1 MTIKSIMDEDFGDWQ
16 VRDLD
21 TGEILDNVEYA
32 DDETGL
38 CIIRTRYDRGTI
50 LRVLKTGRIK
60 LEDKR
65 IQEAPAELDSWE
77 DELEK
82 GERMLKWFRWE
93 HLADDSLR
101 EMAYAFQSVA
111 YTVVSQIEKGPER
124 TVALRKLL
132 EAKDA
137 AIRALVNPGG

>member
-50 LRVLKTGRIK
+50 LRVLKAGRIK

-65 IQEAPAELDSWE
+65 VETNDPDQLSEALSEAIEAARKTLVYLEALLAE
-77 DELEK
+77 
-82 GERMLKWFRWE
+82 R
-93 HLADDSLR
+93 
-101 EMAYAFQSVA
+101 
-111 YTVVSQIEKGPER
+111 
-124 TVALRKLL
+124 RKLGDVINN
-132 EAKDA
+132 AF
-137 AIRALVNPGG
+137 IRGARSRL

>member
-1 MTIKSIMDEDFGDWQ
+1 MTIKSIRDEDFMYWQ

-21 TGEILDNVEYA
+21 TGKILDNVEYA

-65 IQEAPAELDSWE
+65 VKCEPPKRDL
-77 DELEK
+77 
-82 GERMLKWFRWE
+82 
-93 HLADDSLR
+93 LR
-101 EMAYAFQSVA
+101 E
-111 YTVVSQIEKGPER
+111 
-124 TVALRKLL
+124 ALE
-132 EAKDA
+132 EAKGIVERLEEQIAERDA
-137 AIRALVNPGG
+137 KKL

>member
-1 MTIKSIMDEDFGDWQ
+1 MTIKSIRDEDFEHWQ

-21 TGEILDNVEYA
+21 TGKILDNVEYA

-65 IQEAPAELDSWE
+65 VKVEASDPDQ
-77 DELEK
+77 
-82 GERMLKWFRWE
+82 
-93 HLADDSLR
+93 LR
-101 EMAYAFQSVA
+101 EA
-111 YTVVSQIEKGPER
+111 IEATEK
-124 TVALRKLL
+124 TLVYL
-132 EAKDA
+132 EALLAKRDKLIEA
-137 AIRALVNPGG
+137 MTKLAT

>member
-1 MTIKSIMDEDFGDWQ
+1 MTIKSIRDEDFMYWQ

-21 TGEILDNVEYA
+21 TGKILDNVEYA

-65 IQEAPAELDSWE
+65 VGVEVNDPDQLQEAIEAA
-77 DELEK
+77 
-82 GERMLKWFRWE
+82 RRT
-93 HLADDSLR
+93 LA
-101 EMAYAFQSVA
+101 Y
-111 YTVVSQIEKGPER
+111 
-124 TVALRKLL
+124 L
-132 EAKDA
+132 EALLAERDKLIKA
-137 AIRALVNPGG
+137 TSTSSHMSRMSTA

>member
-1 MTIKSIMDEDFGDWQ
+1 MTIKSIRDEDFGDWQ

-21 TGEILDNVEYA
+21 TGKILDNVEYA

-65 IQEAPAELDSWE
+65 AVVEVNDPDQLQEAIEAAKRTLAYLEVLLAERDKLI
-77 DELEK
+77 K
-82 GERMLKWFRWE
+82 
-93 HLADDSLR
+93 A
-101 EMAYAFQSVA
+101 VA
-111 YTVVSQIEKGPER
+111 
-124 TVALRKLL
+124 KLSM
-132 EAKDA
+132 
-137 AIRALVNPGG
+137 

>member
-1 MTIKSIMDEDFGDWQ
+1 LHVSQASNRRTKGRTDMTIKSIRDEDFGDWQ

-21 TGEILDNVEYA
+21 TGKILDNVEYA

-65 IQEAPAELDSWE
+65 AVVEVNDPDQLQEAIEAAKRTLAYLEVLLAERDKLI
-77 DELEK
+77 K
-82 GERMLKWFRWE
+82 
-93 HLADDSLR
+93 A
-101 EMAYAFQSVA
+101 VA
-111 YTVVSQIEKGPER
+111 
-124 TVALRKLL
+124 KLSM
-132 EAKDA
+132 
-137 AIRALVNPGG
+137 

>member
-1 MTIKSIMDEDFGDWQ
+1 MTIKSIRDDDFAYWQ

-21 TGEILDNVEYA
+21 TGKILDNVEYA

-65 IQEAPAELDSWE
+65 VKADDPLDSWQ

-82 GERMLKWFRWE
+82 GERMLKWFQWE
-93 HLADDSLR
+93 HLAGDNLR
-101 EMAYAFQSVA
+101 EMAYTFQAVA
-111 YTVVSQIEKGPER
+111 YTVVNQIEKGPER